1 MKTYAEYQQLVE
13 SALTAQLA
21 SLGNIPELLYDAMA
35 YSLSAGGKRN
45 MVHTGKGDGKQFH
58 LLPAGEY
65 RFCDWLVCEADDIR
79 IFSAFD

>member
-1 MKTYAEYQQLVE
+1 
-13 SALTAQLA
+13 
-21 SLGNIPELLYDAMA
+21 
-35 YSLSAGGKRN
+35 

-65 RFCDWLVCEADDIR
+65 RFCDRLVCEDDDVC